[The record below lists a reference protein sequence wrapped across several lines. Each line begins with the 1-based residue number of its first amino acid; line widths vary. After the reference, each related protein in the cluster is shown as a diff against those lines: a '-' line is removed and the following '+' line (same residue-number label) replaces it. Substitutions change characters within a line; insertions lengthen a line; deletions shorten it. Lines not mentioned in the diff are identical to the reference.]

1 MSELFSV
8 VVAGAESDASGG
20 SGIMSLA
27 ILLLIPAAMYF
38 FMIRPQRRRMKEQSE
53 MQSALGV
60 GDEVITTAGVYGFI
74 TGEEGDIFWLEVDDD
89 VQIRIA
95 REAIR
100 SKVDTSVSERPADRE
115 DVDTNDDADDTGSD
129 TTSEDEA
136 SDDEDS

>member
-1 MSELFSV
+1 MSESFFL
-8 VVAGAESDASGG
+8 AILGADDGG
-20 SGIMSLA
+20 SGGNGIASLA

-38 FMIRPQRRRMKEQSE
+38 FMIRPQRRRIKEQAA

-95 REAIR
+95 REAVR
-100 SKVDTSVSERPADRE
+100 SKVTPKEVAAAE
-115 DVDTNDDADDTGSD
+115 TNDSDDD
-129 TTSEDEA
+129 A
-136 SDDEDS
+136 SDDS